1 MSRLNPAAWFIQ
13 RPIATSLFMAGI
25 LFLGLSSYLQVP
37 IAGVPQ
43 VDIPTISITTSL
55 PGANAET
62 IASSVTSPL
71 ERALSTLPGVSE
83 MTSTSSYGSSSIQVQ
98 FDLSRSVDGAA
109 VDVQQAINAAGSD
122 LPKTLPHPPVFE
134 KANPADALLMT
145 IAVYSDTLPISQ
157 VDAYVENYLAP
168 QIARVTG
175 VGVVDYHGQQRP
187 AVRVD
192 IDPGQVAGL
201 GLTLEDVRQ
210 RIATATVNG
219 PKGTLSGTHQAVTL
233 DASDQLSEAA
243 GYAELILTQ
252 QRGASV
258 RLKDVATVADSV
270 EDVKQSAWLGSH
282 QAVMIDVHKQP
293 GYNLNETVT
302 RVRQFLPSLERELPA
317 SVHLVPLQDRTQT
330 IRASVRDVTLTLLT
344 SCALVVLVVYA
355 FLGTATA
362 TLIPAVAIPLSLF
375 GTVAFLYVLGYT
387 LDNVSLMAL
396 TVSVGFVV
404 DDAIVMLENIARH
417 VEEGAEPRT
426 AALRGS
432 AEIGFTILAMTI
444 SLIAVFIPLLFM
456 GGIVGRVF
464 HEFAYT
470 AAIAILLSG
479 VVSLTL
485 TPVLCAQ
492 LLGRGKARASRF
504 ARWSQAH
511 FDRMAEAYA
520 KGLRWV
526 LAHQRV
532 VFAIM
537 LGTLAA
543 ATLLYVIVP
552 KGFFPQQDNG
562 LIVGVTEASADIS
575 YPAMLRDMQQLAALV
590 REDDE
595 IQNVYYWIE
604 GDPSLNIGRMSVD
617 LKPFGQRHST
627 VYEVLNRIQQRV
639 ARVPDITIHLQARQ
653 DLNIGARVTK
663 TQFAYTLSDA
673 NLEELQDWAPK
684 VLAALRTLPEIR
696 DVEGDLQTTAPRVRI
711 ALNRDAMARLGV
723 TVQSLD
729 DTLYDAF
736 GQRQVAN
743 YYTQVAVYRV
753 ILEVDPRFQ
762 LDEDALKLLYVPSTT
777 GQPVP
782 LGSFSTLER
791 TPAPLTVSHDGLFPA
806 VTLSFNLANGFALG
820 QATDAI
826 TAKERSLSLPAGLTT
841 TFTGS
846 ARAFQDSLAS
856 QPFLIL
862 AALVAIFI
870 VLGALYESY
879 IHPVTIMSTLPS
891 AGIGGLLAL
900 MLLHYDFSLIALIGI
915 ILLIGIV
922 KKNGIMMVDVAIAEE
937 AAGLTPEEAIYRACV
952 LRFRPIMMTTL
963 AALLGALPLA
973 FGTGAG
979 SELRRPLG
987 IVMVGGLLLS
997 QILTLYTTPVVYL
1010 YMDRLVQRMSGRKP
1024 VIAALPVLFCL
1035 TVLLGGCA
1043 VGPNY
1048 HRPTTAPVDSFKE
1061 ARDWKEAEPADT
1073 LERGPWWTLFDDPTL
1088 NQLESRIELA
1098 NQNLRLAEA
1107 QYRQAHALAQES
1119 ASTLWPVVAAAV
1131 GVTRSQQGNINLV
1144 GNNPPTPIPPSGQGL
1159 ETQHTL
1165 QATAS
1170 WEPDLWG
1177 GLRRALESGRAAEAA
1192 SAADLASMRLS
1203 IQAELASDYFQ
1214 LRTADETRE
1223 LLEASTK
1230 AFERSLNITRAQYDA
1245 GVVSRSDVILAETQL
1260 KQTQAQAI
1268 DLAVGRAQLE
1278 HAIALLIGEAPAA
1291 LSIAPEAS
1299 PAKLPGIP
1307 VGLPS
1312 GLLERRP
1319 DVAAAERR
1327 VAAAN
1332 AQIGVATAA
1341 FFPVLTLSAEAGYQ
1355 GNTAAHWIS
1364 SPNLFWSVGPALA
1377 QTLFD
1382 AGARRA
1388 RLAQARASYDA
1399 TVATYRETVLGS
1411 FRDVEDAVAA
1421 LRVLEEESAV
1431 QDDVVSLAQKE
1442 VAVSLQQYK
1451 AGTVTYLNVVTAQAT
1466 ALANERAAVSI
1477 RGRRLLAAVALVRSL
1492 GGGWTRPSPSRLS
1505 TMRCPLM
1512 G

>member
-1 MSRLNPAAWFIQ
+1 MPRLNLAAWFIQ

-25 LFLGLSSYLQVP
+25 LFLGVSSYMKLP

-43 VDIPTISITTSL
+43 IDIPTISITTSL
-55 PGANAET
+55 PGASAET

-71 ERALSTLPGVSE
+71 ERALSALPGVTE
-83 MTSTSSYGSSSIQVQ
+83 MTSTSSYGSSAIQVQ
-98 FDLSRSVDGAA
+98 FDLARSVDGAA
-109 VDVQQAINAAGSD
+109 VDVEQAINAASSD

-145 IAVYSDTLPISQ
+145 IAVYSDTLPIRQ
-157 VDAYVENYLAP
+157 VDSYVENYLAP
-168 QIARVTG
+168 QIARVPG

-187 AVRVD
+187 AVRID
-192 IDPGQVAGL
+192 IDPGRVAGL

-210 RIATATVNG
+210 RVAAATVNG
-219 PKGTLSGTHQAVTL
+219 PKGTLTSDHQSVIL
-233 DASDQLSEAA
+233 DATDQLSDAA
-243 GYAELILTQ
+243 AYGELILNQ
-252 QRGASV
+252 QHGASI
-258 RLKDVATVADSV
+258 RLKDIATVSDSV
-270 EDVKQSAWLGSH
+270 EDDKQSAWVGPH

-302 RVRQFLPSLERELPA
+302 RVRAFLPSLERELPA
-317 SVHLVPLQDRTQT
+317 SVHLLPLQDRTQT

-344 SCALVVLVVYA
+344 SCLLVVLVVYA
-355 FLGTATA
+355 FLGSATATA
-362 TLIPAVAIPLSLF
+362 IPAVAIPLSLF

-404 DDAIVMLENIARH
+404 DDAIVMLENITRH
-417 VEEGAEPRT
+417 VEEGESPQV

-432 AEIGFTILAMTI
+432 GEIGFTIIAMTI

-456 GGIVGRVF
+456 GGVVGRIF

-485 TPVLCAQ
+485 TPMLCAQ
-492 LLGRGKARASRF
+492 LLGRGVARPGRF
-504 ARWSQAH
+504 AQWTTRH
-511 FDRMAEAYA
+511 FDRMAEVYA
-520 KGLRWV
+520 RGLRWV
-526 LAHQRV
+526 LAHQRTV
-532 VFAIM
+532 LAIM
-537 LGTLAA
+537 LSTLVIT
-543 ATLLYVIVP
+543 TLLYVIVP

-562 LIVGVTEASADIS
+562 LIVGVTEASSDIA
-575 YPAMLRDMQQLAALV
+575 YPAMLSQMQRLAA
-590 REDDE
+590 RAAQDDE
-595 IQNVYYWIE
+595 IANVYYWIE
-604 GDPSLNIGRMSVD
+604 GDPSLNVGRMLID
-617 LKPFGQRHST
+617 LKPFGERHSS
-627 VYEVLNRIQQRV
+627 VYEVLDRTQERV
-639 ARVPDITIHLQARQ
+639 ARLPGIQLHLQARQ
-653 DLNIGARVTK
+653 DLTIGARITR

-673 NLEELQDWAPK
+673 NLQELQDWAPRI
-684 VLAALRTLPEIR
+684 LTALRTLPQLR
-696 DVEGDLQTTAPRVRI
+696 DVEADLQATPPQVRI
-711 ALNRDAMARLGV
+711 ALDRDAMARLGV

-736 GQRQVAN
+736 GQRQIAS

-753 ILEVDPRFQ
+753 ILEVDRRFQ
-762 LDEDALKLLYVPSTT
+762 LDENALKLLYVPSTS

-782 LGSFSTLER
+782 LGSFSTLVR
-791 TPAPLTVSHDGLFPA
+791 TPAPLTVDHDGLFPA
-806 VTLSFNLANGFALG
+806 VTVSFNLANGFALG
-820 QATDAI
+820 QATEAI
-826 TAKERSLSLPAGLTT
+826 TAKERSLGLPAGLTS
-841 TFTGS
+841 TFAGN

-879 IHPVTIMSTLPS
+879 IHPITIMSTLPS

-900 MLLHYDFSLIALIGI
+900 MLMHYDFSLIALIGI

-937 AAGLTPEEAIYRACV
+937 AAGRSPQDAIYRACL

-973 FGTGAG
+973 LGTGAG

-1010 YMDRLVQRMSGRKP
+1010 YLDRAVHRMRGSRAP
-1024 VIAALPVLFCL
+1024 VSVLQALIGVAFAFMLS
-1035 TVLLGGCA
+1035 GCA
-1043 VGPNY
+1043 VGPDY
-1048 HRPTTAPVDSFKE
+1048 RRPTTPPSTSFKE
-1061 ARDWKEAEPADT
+1061 ASEWKPAEPADV
-1073 LERGPWWTLFDDPTL
+1073 LQRGPWWTLFDDPTL
-1088 NQLESRIELA
+1088 DGLESRIEPG
-1098 NQNLRLAEA
+1098 NQTLRVAEA
-1107 QYRQAHALAQES
+1107 QFRQARALARES
-1119 ASTLWPVVAAAV
+1119 EASLWPVLTAAV
-1131 GVTRSQQGNINLV
+1131 GVTRSQQGNTTLL
-1144 GNNPPTPIPPSGQGL
+1144 GNGSSAAITPTGQGL
-1159 ETQHTL
+1159 QTQRTV

-1170 WEPDLWG
+1170 WEADLWG
-1177 GLRRALESGRAAEAA
+1177 GLRRTVESGRASAAA
-1192 SAADLASMRLS
+1192 SQADLAAMRLS
-1203 IQAELASDYFQ
+1203 VQAELATDYFQ
-1214 LRTADETRE
+1214 LRMADETHA
-1223 LLEASTK
+1223 LLEDSIK
-1230 AFERSLNITRAQYDA
+1230 AFERSLQITQAQYDA
-1245 GVVSRSDVILAETQL
+1245 GVVSRGDVILAETQL

-1268 DLAVGRAQLE
+1268 DLAIGRAQFE
-1278 HAIALLIGEAPAA
+1278 HAIALLLGEPPQA
-1291 LSIAPEAS
+1291 LSLKPEVSHARF
-1299 PAKLPGIP
+1299 PVIP
-1307 VGLPS
+1307 LGLPS
-1312 GLLERRP
+1312 DLLERRP

-1332 AQIGVATAA
+1332 AQIGVTTAA
-1341 FFPVLTLSAEAGYQ
+1341 FFPVFSLAADAGFQAASASP
-1355 GNTAAHWIS
+1355 WIA

-1382 AGARRA
+1382 GGARRA
-1388 RLAQARASYDA
+1388 RRDEARAAYDA

-1411 FRDVEDAVAA
+1411 FRDVEDAVAT
-1421 LRVLEEESAV
+1421 LGVLQQESDV
-1431 QDDVVSLAQKE
+1431 QDEVVRLAQKE

-1466 ALANERAAVSI
+1466 ALTNERTAVSL
-1477 RGRRLLAAVALVRSL
+1477 RSRRLVATVSLVRAL
-1492 GGGWTRPSPSRLS
+1492 GGGWSNTGPDHVTQR
-1505 TMRCPLM
+1505 
-1512 G
+1512 